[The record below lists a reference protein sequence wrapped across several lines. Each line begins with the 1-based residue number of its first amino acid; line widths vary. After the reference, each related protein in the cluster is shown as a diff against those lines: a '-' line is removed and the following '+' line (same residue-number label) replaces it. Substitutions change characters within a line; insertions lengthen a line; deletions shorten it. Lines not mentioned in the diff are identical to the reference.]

1 MNRPL
6 VLLMPLLLAALAPV
20 AAADAAQEER
30 LAPGEP
36 LTRARAA
43 GLVEAA
49 LRDQGLGERFEV
61 DVQTPPLPLPN
72 RAGRYADLA
81 LDGLRH
87 EPHGGRFTASLR
99 VRLESGEAST
109 IELAGQARELVEV
122 PVPARRIER
131 GAVIEAW
138 DVEVRWLADDLVRGD
153 AARDPAEI
161 VGREAR
167 RVLPAGRLVRAA
179 DLAEPRLV
187 ARGQAVTM
195 VYAGGGLEIT
205 ALGEAMDHG
214 SFGGVVRVLNPA
226 SKLVR
231 EAVVVGPGRV
241 RIGGAIDGSR
251 P

>member
-1 MNRPL
+1 MNRLL
-6 VLLMPLLLAALAPV
+6 VLLVPLLLATLVSVAPV
-20 AAADAAQEER
+20 DAAQER

-49 LRDQGLGERFEV
+49 LRDRGAGERFEV

-87 EPHGGRFTASLR
+87 DPHAGRFTASLR
-99 VRLESGEAST
+99 VRLESGEAGT

-131 GAVIEAW
+131 GALIEAE
-138 DVEVRWLADDLVRGD
+138 DVEARWLADDLVRGD

-167 RVLPAGRLVRAA
+167 RVLPAGRIVRVA
-179 DLAEPRLV
+179 DLAAPRLV

-195 VYAGGGLEIT
+195 VYAGRGLEIT
-205 ALGEAMDHG
+205 ALGEALDHG
-214 SFGGVVRVLNPA
+214 GLGGVVRVVNPA
-226 SKLVR
+226 SRLVR

-241 RIGGAIDGSR
+241 RIGGISGGTS

>member
-1 MNRPL
+1 MTRLLIPL
-6 VLLMPLLLAALAPV
+6 LPLLLALVAHAAPTS
-20 AAADAAQEER
+20 ASPRR

-36 LTRARAA
+36 LTLPHAA

-49 LRDQGLGERFEV
+49 LRDRGMGERFEV
-61 DVQTPPLPLPN
+61 DIEAPPLPLPN
-72 RAGRYADLA
+72 RAGRFADLT

-122 PVPARRIER
+122 PVLARRVER
-131 GAVIEAW
+131 GALIEAE
-138 DVEVRWLADDLVRGD
+138 DVELRWLADGLVRGD
-153 AARDPAEI
+153 AARDPADV

-167 RVLPAGRLVRAA
+167 RTLAAGRVLRAA

-205 ALGEAMDHG
+205 ALGEAIDHG
-214 SFGGVVRVLNPA
+214 SLGGVVRVVNPA
-226 SKLVR
+226 SRLVR

-241 RIGGAIDGSR
+241 RIGGAPDGR
-251 P
+251 LP